1 MFFRYAL
8 LPRTADSEMTLCDR
22 WVQNDGTWS
31 YVRLYAQTMQGVQ
44 NFTNAEAASISG
56 ASPPLPQL

>member
-1 MFFRYAL
+1 
-8 LPRTADSEMTLCDR
+8 MTLCDR